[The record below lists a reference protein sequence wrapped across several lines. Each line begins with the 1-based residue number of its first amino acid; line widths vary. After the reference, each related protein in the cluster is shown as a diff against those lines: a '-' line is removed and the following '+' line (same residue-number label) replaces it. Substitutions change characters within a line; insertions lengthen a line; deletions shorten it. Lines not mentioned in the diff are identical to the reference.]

1 MDISDYLAAFRRRWV
16 LIVVAA
22 LLALGCAAAATAFI
36 TPEYSATS
44 RLFIS
49 AAGASS
55 ASDAYEGNLFSEKR
69 ITSYAEIATGRRV
82 AEGVVR
88 ELGLP
93 MSPDDVR
100 ATITATPLRDSVI
113 LDITAVTGDAEL
125 SRDIANVAAS
135 QTAVVI
141 KSVETSARG
150 GEPTASG
157 SIMEAAVAPGSPSS
171 PSWVRNLLL
180 GLLAGLAVGLV
191 GAFAR
196 DRTDTK
202 VRSDAELAA
211 AAGTETLGA
220 VRTLRVSPGAGA
232 PGSDSDFMAVYNQL
246 LGVGGA
252 GVARLV
258 VCGPADAESG
268 AVPAVARGLAVAM
281 TALGDPA
288 VVVETVPQDDAVAG
302 HDSPAAARSP
312 RQQVRPGLFDVLAGR
327 DTLADVLVTDEGA
340 YVVPAG
346 RAGGAGAGVLGSA
359 DMDAVLKELGLR
371 FRYVVVAG
379 AGVLD
384 RPDVAV
390 LRAVTD
396 GAVLVGVPGATTT
409 TDVAQAAG
417 RLRTAE
423 LRVLGTVAA
432 SAPAR
437 VVV

>member
-1 MDISDYLAAFRRRWV
+1 
-16 LIVVAA
+16 
-22 LLALGCAAAATAFI
+22 
-36 TPEYSATS
+36 
-44 RLFIS
+44 
-49 AAGASS
+49 
-55 ASDAYEGNLFSEKR
+55 
-69 ITSYAEIATGRRV
+69 
-82 AEGVVR
+82 
-88 ELGLP
+88 
-93 MSPDDVR
+93 
-100 ATITATPLRDSVI
+100 
-113 LDITAVTGDAEL
+113 
-125 SRDIANVAAS
+125 
-135 QTAVVI
+135 
-141 KSVETSARG
+141 
-150 GEPTASG
+150 
-157 SIMEAAVAPGSPSS
+157 
-171 PSWVRNLLL
+171 
-180 GLLAGLAVGLV
+180 
-191 GAFAR
+191 
-196 DRTDTK
+196 
-202 VRSDAELAA
+202 
-211 AAGTETLGA
+211 
-220 VRTLRVSPGAGA
+220 
-232 PGSDSDFMAVYNQL
+232 
-246 LGVGGA
+246 
-252 GVARLV
+252 
-258 VCGPADAESG
+258 
-268 AVPAVARGLAVAM
+268 M

-432 SAPAR
+432 GAPAR